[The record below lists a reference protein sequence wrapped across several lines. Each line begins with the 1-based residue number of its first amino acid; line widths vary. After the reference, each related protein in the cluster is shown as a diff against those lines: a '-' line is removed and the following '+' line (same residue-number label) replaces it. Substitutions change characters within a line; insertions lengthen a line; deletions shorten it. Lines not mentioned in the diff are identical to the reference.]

1 MQVGWKDYEDK
12 YGFVTEYE
20 QSKLGYV
27 VAEGMMTFL
36 KKAQEGMI
44 GYLYL
49 NGDVL
54 TLKGNRTGSNQ
65 SQIEERVESLFTQL
79 KMILLSLPVANVKT
93 LKVISRKN
101 QFVLTA
107 FNFLG
112 DTYQKSFER
121 PRLLFSIP
129 VRNFAVLIASS
140 SIDFSGITVPVALYL
155 NFSKHYFYFIEVRS
169 AEALSAQVY
178 GSVSFL
184 RGDFLKSVVNSEFL
198 GVEFNQ
204 SRRPVIGLIAKIVS
218 DIFLVEGSE
227 KLVISSPGFLYQEF
241 AEAGLVNPSVSR
253 HYTTDNIVEFIVK
266 KPTASFGL
274 ITQKILSD

>member
-20 QSKLGYV
+20 QRMLGYV

-44 GYLYL
+44 GYFYL

-54 TLKGNRTGSNQ
+54 TLIGNRTGSNQ

-112 DTYQKSFER
+112 DTYQKSFQR
-121 PRLLFSIP
+121 PRLSFSIP

-140 SIDFSGITVPVALYL
+140 SIDFSGITVPVVLYL
-155 NFSKHYFYFIEVRS
+155 NFSKHFYFYIEVRS
-169 AEALSAQVY
+169 GEPLSAQVY

-204 SRRPVIGLIAKIVS
+204 TRQPVIALIAKIVS
-218 DIFLVEGSE
+218 DVFFLEGGE
-227 KLVISSPGFLYQEF
+227 KLEISAPGSIYHEF
-241 AEAGLVNPSVSR
+241 VDAGLVKQRVLLSKGDEMLEYSAS
-253 HYTTDNIVEFIVK
+253 
-266 KPTASFGL
+266 KPNASFG
-274 ITQKILSD
+274 IVTERFLSD

>member
-20 QSKLGYV
+20 QSQLGYV
-27 VAEGMMTFL
+27 VAEGMMSFL
-36 KKAQEGMI
+36 KKAQEGMV

-49 NGDVL
+49 KGETL
-54 TLKGNRTGSNQ
+54 TLIGNRTGSNQ

-93 LKVISRKN
+93 LRVISRKN

-112 DTYQKSFER
+112 ERYQKSFER
-121 PRLLFSIP
+121 PRLSFSIP
-129 VRNFAVLIASS
+129 VRNFAILIASS
-140 SIDFSGITVPVALYL
+140 TIDFSGITVPVALYL
-155 NFSKHYFYFIEVRS
+155 NFSKHYFIEVRS
-169 AEALSAQVY
+169 NEPLSAQVY

-184 RGDFLKSVVNSEFL
+184 KGALLKSIVHSDSL

-204 SRRPVIGLIAKIVS
+204 TRQPVIALIAKIVS
-218 DIFLVEGSE
+218 DVFFLEGGE
-227 KLVISSPGFLYQEF
+227 KLEISAPASFYQEF
-241 AEAGLVNPSVSR
+241 VEVGLAKQRVLLAKGNE
-253 HYTTDNIVEFIVK
+253 TIEFSAS
-266 KPTASFGL
+266 KPTSSLGIVTERF
-274 ITQKILSD
+274 LSD